1 MWTLGSRYVFAAPP
15 ACGGDGD
22 VFVGS
27 LRLVGE
33 GKWQLTDLKKAL
45 AARDR
50 TEGGETAP
58 AGGLFLTDVT
68 YPPDVIGAA

>member
-1 MWTLGSRYVFAAPP
+1 
-15 ACGGDGD
+15 
-22 VFVGS
+22 
-27 LRLVGE
+27 
-33 GKWQLTDLKKAL
+33 LTDLKRAL